1 MGALVDGE
9 LHDEVWKLTC
19 MTVVSMDVEVG
30 AVGDKLL
37 ECMRGRWHLVET
49 AKLLEWMMENYNE
62 VVDVLG
68 EKDIES
74 MFHVV
79 VNCTYEYKVPKRN
92 TILMQTLYHLLT
104 ESHLSPIIRHC
115 YHNDLPKLEEHQYLH
130 PILSVFNEFMCS
142 V

>member
-1 MGALVDGE
+1 VGALVDGE
-9 LHDEVWKLTC
+9 LHDEVWKLAC

-30 AVGDKLL
+30 AVADKLL

-62 VVDVLG
+62 VMNVLG

-92 TILMQTLYHLLT
+92 TILM
-104 ESHLSPIIRHC
+104 
-115 YHNDLPKLEEHQYLH
+115 
-130 PILSVFNEFMCS
+130 
-142 V
+142 